1 MRETRN
7 LDAHPEQGTTMPM
20 PRDIRGTT
28 KRRLVWMLCL
38 LLPLLS
44 GSTAF
49 AQEPDLIFRKST
61 TFRLLTPNDK
71 LATYG
76 IDDPIVQNVS
86 CHYTLPER
94 GGVAGALGVAE
105 QVSDVSLSC
114 GQTGPISFKE
124 KFAQGDVVFQQS
136 RSLLFKKVQIV
147 RGCDEK
153 RNVLVYLIYS
163 DKLVDGSPKN
173 STSSVAIMPWG
184 TAGDVPKCTEW
195 LKK

>member
-1 MRETRN
+1 MLKPSR
-7 LDAHPEQGTTMPM
+7 TTVLAVAAAMAVLIWGAAA
-20 PRDIRGTT
+20 R
-28 KRRLVWMLCL
+28 
-38 LLPLLS
+38 
-44 GSTAF
+44 

-76 IDDPIVQNVS
+76 IDDPIVQNVA

-94 GGVAGALGVAE
+94 GGVAGAFGMAE

-114 GQTGPISFKE
+114 QQIGPVVFKE

-163 DKLVDGSPKN
+163 DKLVEGSPKN
-173 STSSVAIMPWG
+173 STSSVPLMPWG
-184 TAGDVPKCTEW
+184 TTGDPPKCADW

>member
-1 MRETRN
+1 MAI
-7 LDAHPEQGTTMPM
+7 L
-20 PRDIRGTT
+20 
-28 KRRLVWMLCL
+28 RRTARWIIGAA
-38 LLPLLS
+38 LPLLFGI
-44 GSTAF
+44 GSAL

-61 TFRLLTPNDK
+61 TFRLLTPNNK

-76 IDDPIVQNVS
+76 IDDPIVQNVA

-94 GGVAGALGVAE
+94 GGVSGAFGMAE

-114 GQTGPISFKE
+114 QQVGPVSIKE
-124 KFAQGDVVFQQS
+124 KFAQGDVVFHQS
-136 RSLLFKKVQIV
+136 RSLFFKKVQIV

-173 STSSVAIMPWG
+173 STSSVPLTPWG
-184 TAGDVPKCTEW
+184 TSGEPPKCAD
-195 LKK
+195 

>member
-1 MRETRN
+1 
-7 LDAHPEQGTTMPM
+7 MP
-20 PRDIRGTT
+20 
-28 KRRLVWMLCL
+28 KLRRRVYVIALAA
-38 LLPLLS
+38 LPVLY
-44 GSTAF
+44 GCGGAT

-76 IDDPIVQNVS
+76 IDDPVAQNVA

-94 GGVAGALGVAE
+94 GGVAGAFGMAE

-114 GQTGPISFKE
+114 RQIGPISFKD
-124 KFAQGDVVFQQS
+124 KFAQGEVVFQQS
-136 RSLLFKKVQIV
+136 RSLFFKKVQIV

-173 STSSVAIMPWG
+173 STSSVPLMPWG
-184 TAGDVPKCTEW
+184 MAGEPPKCADW

>member
-1 MRETRN
+1 
-7 LDAHPEQGTTMPM
+7 MPISPRLALVALCAALPFLA
-20 PRDIRGTT
+20 PRD
-28 KRRLVWMLCL
+28 
-38 LLPLLS
+38 
-44 GSTAF
+44 AA

-76 IDDPIVQNVS
+76 IDDPAVQNVA

-94 GGVAGALGVAE
+94 GGVSGALGLAE
-105 QVSDVSLSC
+105 QVSDASLSC
-114 GQTGPISFKE
+114 NQIGPISFKE
-124 KFAQGDVVFQQS
+124 KFAQGDVVFRQS

-173 STSSVAIMPWG
+173 STSSVPLTPWG
-184 TAGDVPKCTEW
+184 TSAEPPKCADW

>member
-1 MRETRN
+1 MR
-7 LDAHPEQGTTMPM
+7 GFSMPN
-20 PRDIRGTT
+20 DCITVSE
-28 KRRLVWMLCL
+28 LVAATLAL
-38 LLPLLS
+38 LLCSPGAS
-44 GSTAF
+44 
-49 AQEPDLIFRKST
+49 AQEPDLIFQKST

-76 IDDPIVQNVS
+76 IDDPVVQNVA

-114 GQTGPISFKE
+114 RQIGPISFKE
-124 KFAQGDVVFQQS
+124 KFAQGDVVFRQS
-136 RSLLFKKVQIV
+136 RSVLFKKVQIV

-163 DKLVDGSPKN
+163 DKLIDGSPQN
-173 STSSVAIMPWG
+173 STSSVPIAPWG
-184 TAGDVPKCTEW
+184 ASSDAPKCADW

>member
-1 MRETRN
+1 
-7 LDAHPEQGTTMPM
+7 MPTSLRLMLLTVAAAM
-20 PRDIRGTT
+20 PT
-28 KRRLVWMLCL
+28 L
-38 LLPLLS
+38 LH
-44 GSTAF
+44 GGGAA

-76 IDDPIVQNVS
+76 IDDPVVQNVA

-94 GGVAGALGVAE
+94 GGVAGAFGLAE

-114 GQTGPISFKE
+114 HQNGPVSFKE

-136 RSLLFKKVQIV
+136 RSLFFKKVQIV

-153 RNVLVYLIYS
+153 RNTLVYLIYS

-173 STSSVAIMPWG
+173 STSSVPLAPWG
-184 TAGDVPKCTEW
+184 VGDPPKCSDW

>member
-1 MRETRN
+1 
-7 LDAHPEQGTTMPM
+7 M
-20 PRDIRGTT
+20 PRFSRT
-28 KRRLVWMLCL
+28 L
-38 LLPLLS
+38 LLAVAAATSALA
-44 GSTAF
+44 GSSAAL

-76 IDDPIVQNVS
+76 IDDPLVQNVA

-94 GGVAGALGVAE
+94 GGVAGAIGVAE

-114 GQTGPISFKE
+114 RQVGPIAIKG

-163 DKLVDGSPKN
+163 DKLVEGSPKN
-173 STSSVAIMPWG
+173 STSSVPIMPWG
-184 TAGDVPKCTEW
+184 SAQDPPKCADW
-195 LKK
+195 LSK

>member
-1 MRETRN
+1 
-7 LDAHPEQGTTMPM
+7 MPKLSS
-20 PRDIRGTT
+20 IF
-28 KRRLVWMLCL
+28 L
-38 LLPLLS
+38 LAAMAAAGAQA
-44 GSTAF
+44 GSSVAL

-76 IDDPIVQNVS
+76 IDDPLVQNVA

-94 GGVAGALGVAE
+94 GGVAGAIGVAE

-114 GQTGPISFKE
+114 RQIGPIAFKG

-163 DKLVDGSPKN
+163 DKLVEGSPKN
-173 STSSVAIMPWG
+173 STSSVPIMPWG
-184 TAGDVPKCTEW
+184 ATQDPPRCADW
-195 LKK
+195 LKN

>member
-1 MRETRN
+1 M
-7 LDAHPEQGTTMPM
+7 A
-20 PRDIRGTT
+20 
-28 KRRLVWMLCL
+28 KLCGAL
-38 LLPLLS
+38 GMAACAVGISLIQAT
-44 GSTAF
+44 GAF

-71 LATYG
+71 LAVYG
-76 IDDPIVQNVS
+76 IDDPIVGNIA

-94 GGVAGALGVAE
+94 GGVAGAFGLAE

-114 GQTGPISFKE
+114 RQIGPVTIKE
-124 KFAQGDVVFQQS
+124 KFAQGDVVFRQS

-163 DKLVDGSPKN
+163 DKLVEGSPKN
-173 STSSVAIMPWG
+173 STSSVPLMPWG
-184 TAGDVPKCTEW
+184 AATEPPKCADW

>member
-1 MRETRN
+1 
-7 LDAHPEQGTTMPM
+7 MPA
-20 PRDIRGTT
+20 
-28 KRRLVWMLCL
+28 L
-38 LLPLLS
+38 LATLMALAGAAS
-44 GSTAF
+44 AG

-61 TFRLLTPNDK
+61 TLRLLTPNDK
-71 LATYG
+71 LAVYG
-76 IDDPIVQNVS
+76 IDDPVVANVA

-114 GQTGPISFKE
+114 RQIGPISFKA
-124 KFAQGDVVFQQS
+124 KFEQGEVVFRQS

-147 RGCDEK
+147 RGCDAT

-173 STSSVAIMPWG
+173 STSSVPIMPWG
-184 TAGDVPKCTEW
+184 TSGAPPKCADW
-195 LKK
+195 LK